1 MAAAT
6 RAFIV
11 RPFRVQEGIDFDR
24 VERELIAP
32 ALAACGIE
40 GRTTGEIAR
49 QGNIRED
56 MFRLLVISDLVI
68 ADTSIYN
75 ANVFYELGIRHGL
88 RDRHTILMRAEG
100 SKDRYPFD
108 LQTDRYLTYDAADPK
123 AALEKL
129 LEALRATLAST
140 GKDSPVFK
148 LLPRLKPH
156 DRAALTVV
164 PWDFQEEVERAR
176 AGGRGGDLRLL
187 AYEAHGF
194 EWGSAGL
201 RIVGEAQF
209 RIRALKGAR
218 ETFETL
224 RGLEP
229 ENFLA
234 NYRLGTIYQK
244 LAAVAASADE
254 KLERTARSEQAIM
267 RVLERTKPPAERDES
282 PAEAAERRSQRAE
295 GHSLLGS
302 NAKTRWM
309 EDWTHAPAAA
319 RRTKA
324 LRSPHLGAAIQH
336 YLDGLAEDLGSYYA
350 GINALALLRIQVE
363 LAKALPDEWAAGF
376 DNEED
381 AATALKE
388 LAQRTERIRATLQLA
403 LGTDDKVARA
413 AGKFDI
419 WREISRADLIFLSLD
434 RPARVSGAYRQALA
448 RANPFEVSAAQ
459 RNVLLF
465 RDLDLL
471 GPNVEAALG
480 EMQRAAAPELPERPA
495 RVVLF
500 TGHML
505 DTPDRP
511 KDKAR
516 FPPTPAAEAI
526 ARGMIEQAVRAEMKK
541 EGGVSFGIAGGACGS
556 DILFHEVC
564 RDLGVSTRLFLAL
577 PQDRFQ
583 VESVNRGGPD
593 WIERYR
599 RLCEAVPP
607 RVLSDS
613 KDLPRWL
620 VEKKGYDI
628 WQRNNLW
635 MMFNALAEDAR
646 DLTLIALYN
655 RERDPDGPGGTGHL
669 VEVSASW
676 GFKTVELD
684 ARKLLKP

>member
-1 MAAAT
+1 MAAT

-11 RPFRVQEGIDFDR
+11 RPFGVKEAIDFDR

-56 MFRLLVISDLVI
+56 MFRLLVVSDLVI

-75 ANVFYELGIRHGL
+75 ANVFYELGIRHAL
-88 RDRHTILMRAEG
+88 RDRHTILIRAEG

-123 AALEKL
+123 SSLEKL

-140 GKDSPVFK
+140 DKDSPVFK

-176 AGGRGGDLRLL
+176 GANRRGDLRLL

-218 ETFETL
+218 ETFEAI
-224 RGLEP
+224 RGLDP
-229 ENFLA
+229 ADFLA

-244 LAAVAASADE
+244 LAAAATSLDE
-254 KLERTARSEQAIM
+254 KLDCTARSEQAIM
-267 RVLERTKPPAERDES
+267 RVLERTKPPTDRDEP
-282 PAEAAERRSQRAE
+282 PAEAAERRSHRAE

-309 EDWTHAPAAA
+309 EDWAHAPAAA
-319 RRTKA
+319 RRTNA

-350 GINALALLRIQVE
+350 GINALALLRIQIE
-363 LAKALPDEWAAGF
+363 LAKALPDVWAADF
-376 DNEED
+376 DDEEK
-381 AATALKE
+381 AAAALGAA
-388 LAQRTERIRATLQLA
+388 LQRIERIRATLQLA
-403 LGTDDKVARA
+403 LGADNKVTRVT
-413 AGKFDI
+413 GKFDV
-419 WREISRADLIFLSLD
+419 WMEISRADLAFLSVD
-434 RPARVSGAYRQALA
+434 KPARVSSIYRQALA
-448 RANPFEVSAAQ
+448 NANSFEVSAAQ
-459 RNVLLF
+459 RNIQLF

-471 GPNVEAALG
+471 RPGVEAALG
-480 EMQRAAAPELPERPA
+480 EMQRAASVEPPERPA

-516 FPPTPAAEAI
+516 FPRTPAAEAT
-526 ARGMIEQAVRAEMKK
+526 ARTMIEGAVRAELKK
-541 EGGVSFGIAGGACGS
+541 EGGVSFGLAGGACGS

-564 RDLGVSTRLFLAL
+564 RDLGVPTRLFLAL
-577 PQDRFQ
+577 PQEKFQ
-583 VESVNRGGPD
+583 VESVNRGGPG

-620 VEKKGYDI
+620 VDKKPYDI

-655 RERDPDGPGGTGHL
+655 RERDPDGPGGTAHL
-669 VEVSASW
+669 VEVSSSW

-684 ARKLLKP
+684 ARELLKP

>member
-1 MAAAT
+1 MPAT

-11 RPFRVQEGIDFDR
+11 RPFGVKEDIDFDR

-40 GRTTGEIAR
+40 GRTTGEIVR

-56 MFRLLVISDLVI
+56 MFRLLVVSDVVI

-88 RDRHTILMRAEG
+88 RDRHTLLIRAEG

-108 LQTDRYLTYDAADPK
+108 LQTDRYLTYDAANPRST
-123 AALEKL
+123 LEKL
-129 LEALRATLAST
+129 LEALRSTLAST
-140 GKDSPVFK
+140 DKDSPVFK

-156 DRAALTVV
+156 DRSALMVV
-164 PWDFQEEVERAR
+164 PWDFQEEAIRAR
-176 AGGRGGDLRLL
+176 KAARRGDLRLL
-187 AYEAHGF
+187 ACEAQGF

-201 RIVGEAQF
+201 RVVGEAQF
-209 RIRALKGAR
+209 QIRALKGAR

-224 RGLEP
+224 RNLDHED
-229 ENFLA
+229 FLA

-244 LAAVAASADE
+244 LAASAAGEA
-254 KLERTARSEQAIM
+254 KLDCVSRSEEAIM
-267 RVLERTKPPAERDES
+267 RVLDRTKPPSDRDES
-282 PAEAAERRSQRAE
+282 PAEGAERRLHRAE

-309 EDWTHAPAAA
+309 EDWAHAPAEA

-324 LRSPHLGAAIQH
+324 LRSPHLGGSIQH
-336 YLDGLAEDLGSYYA
+336 YLNGFAEDLDSYYA
-350 GINALALLRIQVE
+350 GINALAMLKIQVE
-363 LAKALPDEWAAGF
+363 LAKALPEVWAEGFEDEDRAAS
-376 DNEED
+376 D
-381 AATALKE
+381 LKE
-388 LAQRTERIRATLQLA
+388 RAQRIERIRATLQLA
-403 LGTDDKVARA
+403 LGTDDKVTR
-413 AGKFDI
+413 GEEKLDI
-419 WREISRADLIFLSLD
+419 WREISRADLLFLTLE
-434 RPARVSGAYRQALA
+434 RPVRVGSAYREVLA
-448 RANPFEVSAAQ
+448 KANPFEVHAAR

-465 RDLDLL
+465 RDLGLL

-480 EMQRAAAPELPERPA
+480 EMHQAAAPESPERPA

-516 FPPTPAAEAI
+516 FPATPEAEAA
-526 ARGMIEQAVRAEMKK
+526 ARRMIEEALREEMKQ
-541 EGGVSFGIAGGACGS
+541 EGGVSFGLAGGACGS
-556 DILFHEVC
+556 DILFHEAC
-564 RDLGVSTRLFLAL
+564 QELGIPTWLFLAL
-577 PQDRFQ
+577 PEDKFQ
-583 VESVNRGGPD
+583 VESVNRGGPR
-593 WIERYR
+593 WVERYR
-599 RLCEAVPP
+599 RLCERVPV
-607 RVLSDS
+607 RVLSDT
-613 KDLPRWL
+613 KELPRWL
-620 VEKKGYDI
+620 ADKKDYDL

-646 DLTLIALYN
+646 NHTLIALYN
-655 RERDPDGPGGTGHL
+655 RERDADGPGGTAHL
-669 VEVSASW
+669 VQISSSW

-684 ARKLLKP
+684 ARMLLKP